1 MTDLVKIDLIDS
13 IRVVTMNRPDKK
25 NALTQDMYA
34 VMADAVANAD
44 ADPAV
49 RVVVITGCEDIFTS
63 GNDLN
68 DFLKSPMDDA
78 ETPVWRFLR
87 AIATTTTPLVAAVNG
102 AGIGIGTTMLL
113 HCDFVYAS
121 GNARFHMPFINLA
134 LVPEAASSLL
144 LPRCAGH
151 RKAAELLMLGEPFDA
166 NEALA
171 AGVITAVS
179 SGDNPLEMAMDTA
192 RKLAAKP
199 PSALRQTKALLRA
212 DSQTVADRLKS
223 EGDEFKVCLTS
234 PEAKEAMT
242 AFFERRP
249 PDFSKFN

>member
-1 MTDLVKIDLIDS
+1 MTDLVKIELIDN
-13 IRVVTMNRPDKK
+13 IRVVTMNRPEKK
-25 NALTQDMYA
+25 NALTQDMYG
-34 VMADAVANAD
+34 VMADAVATADED
-44 ADPAV
+44 ADV
-49 RVVVITGCEDIFTS
+49 RAVVITGCEDIFTS

-68 DFLKSPMDDA
+68 DFLKASMDDA

-87 AIATTTTPLVAAVNG
+87 AIATTTTPLLAAVNG

-121 GNARFHMPFINLA
+121 ENARFHLPFINLA

-144 LPRCAGH
+144 LPRCAGY
-151 RKAAELLMLGEPFDA
+151 RKAAELLMLGEPFEV
-166 NEALA
+166 NEAVQ
-171 AGVITAVS
+171 AGVVTAVAP
-179 SGDNPLEMAMDTA
+179 DNSQLDMAMATA

-199 PSALRQTKALLRA
+199 PSALRQTKALLRG
-212 DSQTVADRLKS
+212 DSQSVAERLQA
-223 EGDEFKVCLTS
+223 EGDEFKVCLQS

-249 PDFSKFN
+249 PDFSKFS

>member
-1 MTDLVKIDLIDS
+1 MTDLVKIELIDN
-13 IRVVTMNRPDKK
+13 IRVVTMNRPEKK

-34 VMADAVANAD
+34 VMADAVATAD
-44 ADPAV
+44 EDGDV
-49 RVVVITGCEDIFTS
+49 RAVVITGCEDIFTS

-68 DFLKSPMDDA
+68 DFLKASMDDA

-87 AIATTTTPLVAAVNG
+87 AIATTTTPLLGAVNG

-121 GNARFHMPFINLA
+121 ENARFHLPFINLA

-144 LPRCAGH
+144 LPRCAGY
-151 RKAAELLMLGEPFDA
+151 RKAAELLMLGEPFDV
-166 NEALA
+166 NEAVQ
-171 AGVITAVS
+171 AGIVTAIAP
-179 SGDNPLEMAMDTA
+179 DNSQLDMAMATA

-199 PSALRQTKALLRA
+199 PSALRQTKALLRGE
-212 DSQTVADRLKS
+212 SQSMAESLKA
-223 EGDEFKVCLTS
+223 EGDQFKVCLQS

-249 PDFSKFN
+249 PDFSKFS

>member
-1 MTDLVKIDLIDS
+1 LTDLVKVELIDAV
-13 IRVVTMNRPDKK
+13 RVVTMNRPDKK

-34 VMADAVANAD
+34 VMADAVASAD
-44 ADPAV
+44 DDPAV
-49 RVVVITGCEDIFTS
+49 RAVVITGCEDIFTS

-68 DFLKSPMDDA
+68 DFLKASIDDS

-87 AIATTTTPLVAAVNG
+87 AIATTRTPLIAAVNG

-113 HCDFVYAS
+113 HCDFVYAGKS
-121 GNARFHMPFINLA
+121 ARFHMPFINLA

-144 LPRCAGH
+144 LPRSTGYL
-151 RKAAELLMLGEPFDA
+151 KAAELLMLGEPFDA

-171 AGVITAVS
+171 AGIVTALADDGS
-179 SGDNPLEMAMDTA
+179 ELDKAMETA
-192 RKLAAKP
+192 RKLATKP
-199 PSALRQTKALLRA
+199 PSALRQTKALLKA
-212 DSQTVADRLKS
+212 DSQSVADRLKA
-223 EGDEFKVCLTS
+223 EGDEFKVCLSS

>member
-1 MTDLVKIDLIDS
+1 MTDLVKIELIDN
-13 IRVVTMNRPDKK
+13 IRVVTMNRPDKN

-44 ADPAV
+44 EDPQVRAV
-49 RVVVITGCEDIFTS
+49 IITGVEDIFTS

-68 DFLKSPMDDA
+68 DFLKAPMDDA

-87 AIATTTTPLVAAVNG
+87 AIATTTTPLLAAVNG
-102 AGIGIGTTMLL
+102 AGVGIGTTMLL

-121 GNARFHMPFINLA
+121 ENARFHLPFINLA

-144 LPRCAGH
+144 LPRCAGY

-166 NEALA
+166 NEALE
-171 AGVITAVS
+171 AGVVTAVATENS
-179 SGDNPLEMAMDTA
+179 ELEMAMATA
-192 RKLAAKP
+192 RKLAEKP
-199 PSALRQTKALLRA
+199 PSALRQTKALLRGE
-212 DSQTVADRLKS
+212 SQSMAERLKA
-223 EGDEFKVCLTS
+223 EGDEFKVCLKS

-249 PDFSKFN
+249 PDFSKFS

>member
-1 MTDLVKIDLIDS
+1 MTDLVKTELIDG
-13 IRVVTMNRPDKK
+13 IRVVTINRPEKK
-25 NALTQDMYA
+25 NALTQAMYA
-34 VMADAVANAD
+34 VMADAVAGAD
-44 ADPAV
+44 EDPEV
-49 RVVVITGCEDIFTS
+49 RAVVITGTEDIFTS

-68 DFLKSPMDDA
+68 DFLQASVDDA

-87 AIATTTTPLVAAVNG
+87 AIATTTTPLLAAVNG

-121 GNARFHMPFINLA
+121 PGARFHMPFINLA

-144 LPRCAGH
+144 LPRCAGY
-151 RKAAELLMLGEPFDA
+151 RKAAELLMLGEPFDVNDA
-166 NEALA
+166 VA
-171 AGVITAVS
+171 AGVVTAIAPAN
-179 SGDNPLEMAMDTA
+179 GELEMAMETA

-199 PSALRQTKALLRA
+199 PSALRQTKALLRG
-212 DSQTVADRLKS
+212 DEQSVRERLEA
-223 EGDEFKVCLTS
+223 EGAEFKVCLSS

-249 PDFSKFN
+249 PDFSKFT

>member
-1 MTDLVKIDLIDS
+1 MTDLVKVQLEDGV
-13 IRVVTMNRPDKK
+13 RVVTINRPEKK

-34 VMADAVANAD
+34 VMADAVATAD
-44 ADPAV
+44 DDPAV
-49 RVVVITGCEDIFTS
+49 RVVVITGSEDIFTS

-68 DFLKSPMDDA
+68 DFLKASMDDA
-78 ETPVWRFLR
+78 ETPVWRFLK
-87 AIATTTTPLVAAVNG
+87 AISSTATPLVAAVNG

-113 HCDFVYAS
+113 HCDFVYACEE
-121 GNARFHMPFINLA
+121 ARFHMPFINLA

-144 LPRCAGH
+144 LPRCAGY
-151 RKAAELLMLGEPFDA
+151 RKAAEMLMLGEPFGA
-166 NEALA
+166 SEAVA
-171 AGVITAVS
+171 AGIVTAVAPNKS
-179 SGDNPLEMAMDTA
+179 QLEMAMDTA

-199 PSALRQTKALLRA
+199 PSAMRQTKALLRGE
-212 DSQTVADRLKS
+212 SQSVKERLEI
-223 EGDEFKVCLTS
+223 EGGEFKICLTS